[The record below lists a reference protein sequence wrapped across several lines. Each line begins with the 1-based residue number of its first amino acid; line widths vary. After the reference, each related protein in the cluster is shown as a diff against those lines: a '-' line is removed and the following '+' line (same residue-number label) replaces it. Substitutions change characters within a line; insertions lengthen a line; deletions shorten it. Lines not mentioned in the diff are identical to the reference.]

1 MVILRRSGLCEA
13 ALGLGAYGAY
23 MAVRR
28 AVLTPAGRRRA
39 RRNADRMIAL
49 ERRLGVDLEPAVQ
62 RAALRAPGL
71 IHALHAGY
79 AAANI
84 GLSVG
89 WLIVLQRRGDAG
101 YTRERRAAVVAFL
114 GALPVFLALPMAPPR
129 SRSDYVIDTM
139 AATGIDIEH
148 PFPLRFYNPIAAM
161 PSHHVAFAVVSGL
174 GLAGRARTPWGR
186 VAWSAYPALV
196 SLVVLATGNHYALD
210 VPAGALLGAVARVL
224 TR

>member
-1 MVILRRSGLCEA
+1 MTPRRPGLREA

-39 RRNADRMIAL
+39 RRNADGMIRL

-71 IHALHAGY
+71 IHALHLGY

-84 GLSVG
+84 GLSVS
-89 WLIVLQRRGDAG
+89 WLVALQRRGDPG
-101 YTRERRAAVVAFL
+101 YARERRAALAAFL

-129 SRSDYVIDTM
+129 TQPDYVVDTM
-139 AATGIDIEH
+139 AATGINIEH
-148 PFPLRFYNPIAAM
+148 PLPLRFYNPIAAM
-161 PSHHVAFAVVSGL
+161 PSHHVAFAVVSGV
-174 GLAGRARTPWGR
+174 GLARRARRPWGR
-186 VAWSAYPALV
+186 VAWRAYPVVVA
-196 SLVVLATGNHYALD
+196 LVVLATGNHYALD
-210 VPAGALLGAVARVL
+210 VPAGAALGAAARAL

>member
-1 MVILRRSGLCEA
+1 MSPRRSGLREA

-39 RRNADRMIAL
+39 RRNADAMIRL
-49 ERRLGVDLEPAVQ
+49 EGRLGLGLEPAVQ

-84 GLSVG
+84 GLSVS
-89 WLIVLQRRGDAG
+89 WLIALQRRGDPG
-101 YTRERRAAVVAFL
+101 YVRERRAALAAFL

-129 SRSDYVIDTM
+129 TRPDYVVDTM

-148 PFPLRFYNPIAAM
+148 PLPVRFYNPIAAM
-161 PSHHVAFAVVSGL
+161 PSHHVAFAVVSGV
-174 GLAGRARTPWGR
+174 GLARRARTPFARLAWG
-186 VAWSAYPALV
+186 AYPVIV

-210 VPAGALLGAVARVL
+210 VPAGAALGVAARAL